1 MDPDLKRRAASIECI
16 LTDVDGVLTDGTI
29 ALLGDTAE
37 IKQFHVWDG
46 SGIKY
51 AQRCGL
57 RVGFITG
64 RRSDSVARRAAEL
77 GVEDLHMGAIRK
89 LPVLEEIQARHS
101 LELPQIAYLGD
112 DLIDLPILTRV
123 GLAAAVPEAHE
134 EVLSRVHM
142 VTSASAG
149 KGALREV
156 IELILKARGDWDG
169 IIERYLI

>member
-1 MDPDLKRRAASIECI
+1 MDPDLKRRAAGIECV

-29 ALLGDTAE
+29 LLSSE
-37 IKQFHVWDG
+37 EELKQFHVWDG

-64 RRSDSVARRAAEL
+64 RRSDTVARRAAEL

-89 LPVLEEIQARHS
+89 LPALEQVMAQHG
-101 LELPQIAYLGD
+101 LETAQIAYMGD
-112 DLIDLPILTRV
+112 DLIDIPILTRV

-142 VTSASAG
+142 VTRAPGG
-149 KGALREV
+149 KGALREL
-156 IELILKARGDWDG
+156 IEIILKARGDWDT
-169 IIERYLI
+169 IMARYLI